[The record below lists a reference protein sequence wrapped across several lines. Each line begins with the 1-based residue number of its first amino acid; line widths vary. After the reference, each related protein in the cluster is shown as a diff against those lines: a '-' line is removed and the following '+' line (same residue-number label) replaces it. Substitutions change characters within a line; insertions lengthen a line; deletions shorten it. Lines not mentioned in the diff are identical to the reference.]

1 MPNFFRL
8 LFLLILTL
16 PSLTDADI
24 YRWKDKRGE
33 WHFADELDKVP
44 SRYRNQVEREEFQDA
59 PQGSIPIKE
68 DFPPGQKEETMEAD
82 ADSAVALP
90 ETRQYIIPYKQSPGV
105 LYLDVSINDRSPIP
119 MILDTGATFTVL
131 SRSTAER
138 LDISLKGVLPRVRTT
153 TANGITSNYLIRLS
167 SVQVGDAR
175 VENVAA
181 LIPVQNNIGEN
192 GLLGQN
198 FLNEF
203 EWANDTTLNIL
214 TLKEAT
220 SLPGEEV
227 YGGHGKTWW
236 EKKFKAAKNYL
247 KTEQE
252 ILQAMKDYDVNGPM
266 EQDYMDQ
273 LIQTQEAN
281 VDFFKEELGIL
292 DSKANRAMVPRSW
305 R

>member
-8 LFLLILTL
+8 LLLLILTL

-24 YRWKDKRGE
+24 YRWKDKHGD

-44 SRYRNQVEREEFQDA
+44 SRYRNQAEREEIQDV

-68 DFPPGQKEETMEAD
+68 DLPPPQKEETMEAD
-82 ADSAVALP
+82 ADSADALP

-105 LYLDVSINDRSPIP
+105 LYVDVSINDRSPIP

-138 LDISLKGVLPRVRTT
+138 LDISLKGVLPRIRTT
-153 TANGITSNYLIRLS
+153 TANGTTSNYLVRLS

-203 EWANDTTLNIL
+203 EWANDTTLNRL

-220 SLPGEEV
+220 SLPGEEI

-236 EKKFKAAKNYL
+236 EKKFEAAKDYL
-247 KTEQE
+247 NTEQE

-292 DSKANRAMVPRSW
+292 DNKANRAMVPRSW